1 MLTGIDPMTW
11 TDRAHVLQ
19 LVTDVRSPH
28 NHIRVADVSPR
39 AAGPLAGA
47 RRRLLLDDPATSTPS
62 RSPAAPAAARS
73 PPPTSTPSPRSRR
86 SSRAVLGFGAG
97 STARA
102 LLHFH
107 PDLSVHGWELD
118 PAVLAVARDFFGLA
132 ELKKDH
138 AARLSVHVGE
148 PSSRRTTWRR
158 N

>member
-28 NHIRVADVSPR
+28 NHIRIADVSPR
-39 AAGPLAGA
+39 AAGHPLAGA
-47 RRRLLLDDPATSTPS
+47 RLLLLDDPCNIHSLS
-62 RSPAAPAAARS
+62 FPAAPAAARS

-86 SSRAVLGFGAG
+86 SSRAILGFGAG
-97 STARA
+97 FAARA

-118 PAVLAVARDFFGLA
+118 PAVLAIARDFFGLA

-138 AARLSVHVGE
+138 AARLPVHVGE
-148 PSSRRTTWRR
+148 PSSRRTTWRQ

>member
-1 MLTGIDPMTW
+1 MFSSSSPTSAPRTTTSASPMC
-11 TDRAHVLQ
+11 
-19 LVTDVRSPH
+19 
-28 NHIRVADVSPR
+28 PR
-39 AAGPLAGA
+39 APQA
-47 RRRLLLDDPATSTPS
+47 RWPAPASSSSSTTPATSTPS
-62 RSPAAPAAARS
+62 RSPAAPAVARS
-73 PPPTSTPSPRSRR
+73 PPPTSTPSPRSRS

-97 STARA
+97 SAARA

-118 PAVLAVARDFFGLA
+118 PAILAVARDFFSLA

>member
-1 MLTGIDPMTW
+1 M
-11 TDRAHVLQ
+11 
-19 LVTDVRSPH
+19 
-28 NHIRVADVSPR
+28 
-39 AAGPLAGA
+39 
-47 RRRLLLDDPATSTPS
+47 PS
-62 RSPAAPAAARS
+62 S
-73 PPPTSTPSPRSRR
+73 RSRR

-97 STARA
+97 SAARA

>member
-39 AAGPLAGA
+39 AAGHPLAGA
-47 RRRLLLDDPATSTPS
+47 RLLLLDDPGNIHSLS
-62 RSPAAPAAARS
+62 F
-73 PPPTSTPSPRSRR
+73 PRCARR

-97 STARA
+97 SAARA

-138 AARLSVHVGE
+138 AARLSVHVSE